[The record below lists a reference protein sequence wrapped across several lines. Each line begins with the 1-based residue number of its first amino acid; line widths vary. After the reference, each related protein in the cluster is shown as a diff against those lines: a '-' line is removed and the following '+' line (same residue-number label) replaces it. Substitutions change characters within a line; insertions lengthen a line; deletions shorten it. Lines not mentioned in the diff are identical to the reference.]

1 MAPVSSREAGV
12 QVTVRSTSD
21 VCTFVDGLDRRAA
34 GELLV
39 HADDASGVV
48 FVERGRICWAA
59 ARGLARR
66 LTELLLDRAP
76 GIDAANL
83 EELFRYCHARSA
95 PLGETLVER
104 GIVSAEDLR
113 SALFVHT
120 AESLTALCRRESRM
134 AWHARKGPGY
144 SPRFTFTTTELLAE
158 SLVGT
163 AGSVSTQMLR
173 EIFTSTGEWGASFVR
188 GGAALP
194 ELVAMHGALPETVAS
209 IRGLGKWAASALD
222 VASTFQD
229 DDALVTSLDGDTVLV
244 AWRGPEQS
252 IIAGRMQPHGPAR
265 ILNRRAQARRAGE

>member
-1 MAPVSSREAGV
+1 MTAPVSSRETGFELSV
-12 QVTVRSTSD
+12 NRTTD
-21 VCTFVDGLDRRAA
+21 VYAFVDGLDRHVA

-39 HADDASGVV
+39 HGDDVNGVV

-76 GIDAANL
+76 AAKL
-83 EELFRYCHARSA
+83 EELFRECQARGA
-95 PLGETLVER
+95 PLGETLVDR

-120 AESLTALCRRESRM
+120 AESLTALCRRPARM
-134 AWHARKGPGY
+134 AWRARSGHGY

-158 SLVGT
+158 SLGT
-163 AGSVSTQMLR
+163 DTMLR
-173 EIFTSTGEWGASFVR
+173 ETFITGEWGARFVR
-188 GGAALP
+188 GRAALP
-194 ELVAMHGALPETVAS
+194 ELVAMHGVGPDTVAS
-209 IRGLGKWAASALD
+209 ILLVGKWAASALD

-229 DDALVTSLDGDTVLV
+229 EDALVTSLDGETALV

-252 IIAGRMQPHGPAR
+252 IIAGRMLPHGPAR
-265 ILNRRAQARRAGE
+265 ILNRRAQARRAGA

>member
-12 QVTVRSTSD
+12 QVTVRNTMD
-21 VCTFVDGLDRRAA
+21 VCTFVDGLDRLVA

-83 EELFRYCHARSA
+83 EDVFRDCHARSV

-104 GIVSAEDLR
+104 GIVSADDLR
-113 SALFVHT
+113 SALLVHT

-134 AWHARKGPGY
+134 AWHARSGPGY

-158 SLVGT
+158 SLGT
-163 AGSVSTQMLR
+163 LANRQMLR
-173 EIFTSTGEWGASFVR
+173 EIFGGTGEWGASFVR

-194 ELVAMHGALPETVAS
+194 ELVAVQGALPETVAS
-209 IRGLGKWAASALD
+209 VLGVGKWAASTLD

-229 DDALVTSLDGDTVLV
+229 EDALVTSLDGDTVLV
-244 AWRGPEQS
+244 AWRGPERS

-265 ILNRRAQARRAGE
+265 ILNRRAQARRASE